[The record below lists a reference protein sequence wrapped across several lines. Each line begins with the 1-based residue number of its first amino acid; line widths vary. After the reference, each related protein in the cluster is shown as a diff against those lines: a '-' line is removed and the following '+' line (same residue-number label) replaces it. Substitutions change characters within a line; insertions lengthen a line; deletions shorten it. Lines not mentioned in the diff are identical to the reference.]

1 MRIQYFTGKCVAGGM
16 SLNTRKTLINSKLQ
30 AMASKAPPPLIRSSK
45 AFSVEIPE
53 GSNSA
58 KSRRSDVVPNDDL
71 DIRSKAGQYHE
82 AELDLDKPL
91 GAHEEDAGLHG
102 TGFAEDPHADS
113 QLQQIEDPHHDD
125 NLAKLP
131 SDDHPA
137 SASGPTIQADALKD
151 RFAGGEA
158 GHTPATKGVNEAR
171 DALHDNLQGVGQDA
185 LHDNLQGVAQDSL
198 KDNRQGVGQ
207 DALHDNLQGVAQ
219 DSLKDNRQGVGQD
232 ALHDNLQGVAQD
244 SLKDNRQGVGQDALH
259 DNLQGVAQDS
269 LKDNRQGVGQDALHD
284 NLQGA
289 GKDAIIDNQAG
300 IGKEHLADHIV
311 ALPDTGGLKSG
322 PSGKATESAHSEPHS
337 SNASAPASSH
347 IKTKPPIAA
356 PVKKS
361 AEDMA
366 HEAEVLM
373 QAKIEKEKKLEEFHS
388 RVDAIRKTVSGINHK
403 LNELNDDEP
412 SKH

>member
-1 MRIQYFTGKCVAGGM
+1 
-16 SLNTRKTLINSKLQ
+16 
-30 AMASKAPPPLIRSSK
+30 MASKAPPPLIRSSK

-58 KSRRSDVVPNDDL
+58 KARRSDVVPNDDM

-91 GAHEEDAGLHG
+91 GAHVEDAGLHG

-113 QLQQIEDPHHDD
+113 QLQQMEDSHHDD
-125 NLAKLP
+125 HLAKLP
-131 SDDHPA
+131 SEDHPA
-137 SASGPTIQADALKD
+137 SATGPTIQADALKD
-151 RFAGGEA
+151 RFGGGEA
-158 GHTPATKGVNEAR
+158 GHALATKGVNEER
-171 DALHDNLQGVGQDA
+171 DALHDNVQGIAQDSLKDNRQGVGQDALHDNVQGIAQDSLKDNRQGVGQDALHDNLQGIAQDSLKKNLQGVGQDA
-185 LHDNLQGVAQDSL
+185 LHDNLQSVAQDSL

-207 DALHDNLQGVAQ
+207 DALHDNLQSVAQ
-219 DSLKDNRQGVGQD
+219 DSLKDNRQGAGQD
-232 ALHDNLQGVAQD
+232 ALHDNQ
-244 SLKDNRQGVGQDALH
+244 VGL
-259 DNLQGVAQDS
+259 
-269 LKDNRQGVGQDALHD
+269 
-284 NLQGA
+284 
-289 GKDAIIDNQAG
+289 
-300 IGKEHLADHIV
+300 GKEHLADHIV
-311 ALPDTGGLKSG
+311 ALPDTGGLKPG
-322 PSGKATESAHSEPHS
+322 PSGKATASAHSEPHS

-347 IKTKPPIAA
+347 NITKPPIAVQ
-356 PVKKS
+356 VKKS

>member
-1 MRIQYFTGKCVAGGM
+1 
-16 SLNTRKTLINSKLQ
+16 
-30 AMASKAPPPLIRSSK
+30 MASKAPPPLIRSSK

-58 KSRRSDVVPNDDL
+58 KARRSDVVPNDDM

-91 GAHEEDAGLHG
+91 GAHVEDAGLHG

-113 QLQQIEDPHHDD
+113 QLQQMEDSHHDD
-125 NLAKLP
+125 HLAKLP
-131 SDDHPA
+131 SEDHPA
-137 SASGPTIQADALKD
+137 SATGPTIQADALKD
-151 RFAGGEA
+151 RFGGGEA
-158 GHTPATKGVNEAR
+158 GHALATKGVNEER
-171 DALHDNLQGVGQDA
+171 DALHDNVQGIAQDSLKDNRQGVGQDA
-185 LHDNLQGVAQDSL
+185 LHDNVQGIAQDSL

-207 DALHDNLQGVAQ
+207 DALHDNLQGIAQDSLKDNRQGIAQ

-232 ALHDNLQGVAQD
+232 ALHDNLQSVAQD
-244 SLKDNRQGVGQDALH
+244 SLKKNLQGVGQDALH
-259 DNLQGVAQDS
+259 DNLQSVAQDS
-269 LKDNRQGVGQDALHD
+269 LKDNRQGAGQDALHD
-284 NLQGA
+284 NQVGL
-289 GKDAIIDNQAG
+289 
-300 IGKEHLADHIV
+300 GKEHLADHIV
-311 ALPDTGGLKSG
+311 ALPDTGGLKPG
-322 PSGKATESAHSEPHS
+322 PSGKATASAHSEPHS

-347 IKTKPPIAA
+347 SITKPPIAVQ
-356 PVKKS
+356 VKKS

>member
-1 MRIQYFTGKCVAGGM
+1 
-16 SLNTRKTLINSKLQ
+16 
-30 AMASKAPPPLIRSSK
+30 MASKAPPPLIRSSK

-137 SASGPTIQADALKD
+137 SASGPSIQADALKD

-158 GHTPATKGVNEAR
+158 GHALATKGVNEAR
-171 DALHDNLQGVGQDA
+171 
-185 LHDNLQGVAQDSL
+185 
-198 KDNRQGVGQ
+198 
-207 DALHDNLQGVAQ
+207 
-219 DSLKDNRQGVGQD
+219 D

-289 GKDAIIDNQAG
+289 GKDAITDNQAG

-311 ALPDTGGLKSG
+311 SLPDTGGLKSG

-347 IKTKPPIAA
+347 SKTKPPIAA

-388 RVDAIRKTVSGINHK
+388 RVDAIRKTDSGINHK

>member
-207 DALHDNLQGVAQ
+207 DALHDNLQG
-219 DSLKDNRQGVGQD
+219 
-232 ALHDNLQGVAQD
+232 
-244 SLKDNRQGVGQDALH
+244 
-259 DNLQGVAQDS
+259 
-269 LKDNRQGVGQDALHD
+269 
-284 NLQGA
+284 A
-289 GKDAIIDNQAG
+289 GKDAITDNQAG

-311 ALPDTGGLKSG
+311 SLPDTGGLKSS

-347 IKTKPPIAA
+347 SKTKPPIAA